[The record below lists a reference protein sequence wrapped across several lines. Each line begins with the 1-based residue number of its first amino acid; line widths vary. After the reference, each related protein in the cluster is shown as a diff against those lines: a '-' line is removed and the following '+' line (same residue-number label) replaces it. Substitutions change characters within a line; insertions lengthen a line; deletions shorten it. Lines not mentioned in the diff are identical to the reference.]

1 MCHGLIVW
9 AVVNLTLIFYP
20 NLYIRSY
27 IKELLNCFVL
37 DHNVFKNLTYFNL
50 HYQMIE
56 IFAVDL
62 IAD

>member
-1 MCHGLIVW
+1 MCHELIVW

>member
-9 AVVNLTLIFYP
+9 AVVNLSLIFYP